1 MKKILGVVFVIFILF
16 VFSGVAFSSSISITG
31 VVKQPLNL
39 SMDDIRRFESVNARL
54 NEVTSDKNFHGVFS
68 YRGVPL
74 RTLLELAT
82 VQKEESDF
90 FKPVDMAIVI
100 KNKEGQQTVLSWGE
114 IFYRNPAEVLIA
126 FSATP
131 IMPHKE
137 CSGCHTTEVFKPWFD
152 HLKRDVGLPKLI
164 VSIDFYT
171 DRSLENITSIEVIDL
186 HPSMTSQKMKN
197 LFSPK
202 FVLSGSV
209 KKQLEISDISS
220 YPRLEA
226 LAKTTGDGKGY
237 HGLNTYAG
245 VPLTEIIQK
254 AGINPDMNSVILIS
268 APDGYRSLISY
279 GELFY
284 GPYGRNI
291 IIADMA
297 EGQPLKENGKFI
309 ALLPDDLSADR
320 WVKAVSRIEVI
331 SLKQKPKLSIIGV
344 GCGDTSLLTLEAVSQ
359 MAKADAFLCTEDIRN
374 RFAKYIG
381 NKTVLFDP
389 LLNAEPFFRKMNPG
403 LSDAEAKKK
412 LEDQRAG
419 NIQSIR
425 DAIKAGKHVAL
436 LEYGDPTLYGSWRYW
451 LQEFMDQI
459 EIIPGLSAFNVSNA
473 MIRNVLCEECKGSI
487 VLTVP
492 KGLKANEALLKSV
505 AESGDTLV
513 IFIGLREMK
522 NLMPLFRKYYPETTP
537 VTVVYRA
544 GYSDSERLIKTTFRD
559 IMNITEKE
567 EEQSLGMIYIGPCLQ

>member
-137 CSGCHTTEVFKPWFD
+137 CSGCHTPEVFKPWFD

-487 VLTVP
+487 ILTVP